1 MNLNKEPVYPSHC
14 GLDHYY
20 CKSCVKCFLGKTK
33 NCPLC
38 EREGLSQGN
47 QPVGF
52 MTWTTAKQCPLPGYE
67 DCGVIVISFNF
78 EDGIQ
83 GPEHPIPGKPYGGL
97 SITAY
102 LPSNKDGQEVCSL
115 LKKAFE
121 ARLMFTIGK
130 SSATTEASKIVFNGI
145 ELKTSQSGGPAN
157 YGYPDPSYLVRVK
170 IQLAE
175 KGIK

>member
-1 MNLNKEPVYPSHC
+1 MPRSDPKCSMCMNLNKEPVYPSHC

-83 GPEHPIPGKPYGGL
+83 GTFTHLLFWQFSGQNG
-97 SITAY
+97 Y
-102 LPSNKDGQEVCSL
+102 LGNRMCPQVDRHNAL
-115 LKKAFE
+115 
-121 ARLMFTIGK
+121 
-130 SSATTEASKIVFNGI
+130 
-145 ELKTSQSGGPAN
+145 
-157 YGYPDPSYLVRVK
+157 
-170 IQLAE
+170 
-175 KGIK
+175 